1 MTARHDDAS
10 IEPSSPACAMHE
22 ADDAYMGYAAKAEL
36 LAFLNAMLEA
46 ERAGGRV
53 ARRSVGAADGAMAG
67 LLRTIEKNAARW
79 CAMLTH
85 HITALG
91 GTPSLAVCA
100 FHDEAMAI
108 KDVDERA
115 VVLMREYGW
124 IVRKLDEILPRV
136 RADRLHAGLREM
148 RAAHGAI
155 VACAGEVLGRGAA
168 RADQG

>member
-1 MTARHDDAS
+1 MTARHDADS
-10 IEPSSPACAMHE
+10 FEPSSPACAMHE

-36 LAFLNAMLEA
+36 LAFLNATLEA

-53 ARRSVGAADGAMAG
+53 ARRSVRAADGAMAG
-67 LLRTIEKNAARW
+67 LLRTIETDEARW

-91 GTPSLAVCA
+91 ATPSLAVCA

-108 KDVDERA
+108 EDLDARA
-115 VVLMREYGW
+115 GLLMREYGR
-124 IVRKLDEILPRV
+124 IVRELNEILPRV

-155 VACAGEVLGRGAA
+155 VARAGEVLGRSAA